1 MDAHGEIQDNEA
13 RPMVVLADVARQVG
27 VSTSTASRALNRP
40 DLVRP
45 EVVARV
51 REAATMLGYAPN
63 PFARSLRV
71 QDSKTIGLIV
81 PDNTNPFFAEVAKG
95 VEEACF
101 RAGYTLILCNSD
113 RSLEKEAA
121 QARVLHDKRVD
132 GVLLFTTS
140 DASGPTIKWLQD
152 RSLPVVILERR
163 VPGAAVD
170 CVLSDN
176 AGGVRSAVLHLA
188 ERGHRR
194 IACMLGDLGASHY
207 LERLVAFR
215 GAMGEL
221 ALGIPDNLVRTGL
234 VTYADGQRAAID
246 LLGEPDPP
254 TAVFCATD
262 TLAIGA
268 IRGAALI
275 GKRVPDDVSIVG
287 YGDIELG
294 AYIQPPLTTVAQEK
308 LAVGANAVRILL
320 RRQVQRAQE
329 KNWRPRTQIIATR
342 LVVRESTGDVVGAP
356 LRFGAAQRREDGA

>member
-1 MDAHGEIQDNEA
+1 
-13 RPMVVLADVARQVG
+13 MVVLADVARRVG

-40 DLVRP
+40 ELVRP
-45 EVVARV
+45 EIVARV
-51 REAATMLGYAPN
+51 REAATLLGYAPN
-63 PFARSLRV
+63 PFARSLRL
-71 QDSKTIGLIV
+71 QDSRTIGLIV

-140 DASGPTIKWLQD
+140 DASGPTISWLQE

-170 CVLSDN
+170 CVVSDN
-176 AGGVRSAVLHLA
+176 TGGARAAVRHLA
-188 ERGHRR
+188 DRGHRR

-207 LERLVAFR
+207 RERLAAFR
-215 GAMGEL
+215 GAMGDF
-221 ALGIPDNLVRTGL
+221 ALDIPDRLVRTDL

-246 LLGEPDPP
+246 LLEDEEPP
-254 TAVFCATD
+254 TAIFCATD

-275 GKRVPDDVSIVG
+275 GRQVPGDVSIVG

-294 AYIQPPLTTVAQEK
+294 AYIRPSLTTVAQEK

-320 RRQVQRAQE
+320 RRQAQRARE
-329 KNWRPRTQIIATR
+329 KEWRPRTQVIATR
-342 LVVRESTGDVVGAP
+342 LVVRESTGDVAGAT
-356 LRFGAAQRREDGA
+356 LRVGAAQRQEDGA